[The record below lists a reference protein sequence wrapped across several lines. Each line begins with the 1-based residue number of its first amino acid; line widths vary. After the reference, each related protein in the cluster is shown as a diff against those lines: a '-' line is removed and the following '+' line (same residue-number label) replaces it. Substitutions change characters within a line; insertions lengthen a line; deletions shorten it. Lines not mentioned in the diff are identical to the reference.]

1 MALSKSPEN
10 YWLFIFN
17 ILFFLNREFYENRWN
32 ENTGKL
38 LFAVCQRLC
47 HMLGADVPMITPHGM
62 NLPAVIH
69 ELAGQAATLCSPG
82 NSCYYLLAFMLGAQ
96 LSKQCSRNLKT
107 KRISRSAS
115 VKIGAAKLF
124 PFNRTYE
131 PSIPATDPGIFTD
144 LVLDCL
150 ELCKYTSLA
159 KAIHGQCQMDNYEF
173 TAEVFSVLF
182 TVCIIFPLISPA
194 L

>member
-38 LFAVCQRLC
+38 LFAICQRLC

-82 NSCYYLLAFMLGAQ
+82 NSCYYLLAFMLRAQ

-107 KRISRSAS
+107 KRISRSA
-115 VKIGAAKLF
+115 KIGAAKLF

-131 PSIPATDPGIFTD
+131 PSIPATD
-144 LVLDCL
+144 L
-150 ELCKYTSLA
+150 
-159 KAIHGQCQMDNYEF
+159 
-173 TAEVFSVLF
+173 LF
-182 TVCIIFPLISPA
+182 FILI
-194 L
+194 LLFLQI